1 MKKRLNTLELPASK
15 GCGGKE
21 VKAKVGDLVRWLH
34 DEPTWV
40 AFGTV
45 VEIDAN
51 RGCYGAQFRVVWHND
66 YEDVVGYEGMWYDPI
81 DWEESMEKV

>member
-1 MKKRLNTLELPASK
+1 MKKRLNTVELPASK

-45 VEIDAN
+45 IEVDA
-51 RGCYGAQFRVVWHND
+51 GMKTFTVMWHND
-66 YEDVVGYEGMWYDPI
+66 YEDIQGYKGVSYDPI
-81 DWEESMEKV
+81 DWEESMVKV